1 MMSRFLERLVRFLL
15 SGRFLVVEKGQDGV
29 VRGGGFLPVD
39 FSTHEVVDKRKR
51 LVIEKGRYKIFHRE
65 GRSKVG
71 AGEGEGMAVIDN
83 TRLSYDEFWRSDE
96 TVAAYQEEAR
106 RIFFEEVL
114 SVCQK
119 YVYGKVVDIGCG
131 SGFFLQLLAK
141 HAAHCGIYG
150 IDFSSSSIVRCRRE
164 IPEGQF
170 LLSDIYRLGCR
181 DGVFDT
187 VICMETLEHVERPD
201 DALREILRVC
211 RDGGHVIITIPN
223 GQDDHYIGHLN
234 FWSES
239 EFRSVLV
246 GAEVVDFQ
254 YVEGGKAMVFVA
266 TPKRE

>member
-1 MMSRFLERLVRFLL
+1 
-15 SGRFLVVEKGQDGV
+15 
-29 VRGGGFLPVD
+29 
-39 FSTHEVVDKRKR
+39 
-51 LVIEKGRYKIFHRE
+51 
-65 GRSKVG
+65 
-71 AGEGEGMAVIDN
+71 MAVIDN
-83 TRLSYDEFWRSDE
+83 SRLSYDEFWRSDE

-106 RIFFEEVL
+106 RVFFEEVL

-119 YVYGKVVDIGCG
+119 YVDGKVVDIGCG

-141 HAAHCGIYG
+141 HATHRGIYG

-164 IPEGQF
+164 IPEGKF

-187 VICMETLEHVERPD
+187 IICMETLEHVERPD
-201 DALREILRVC
+201 DALREIMRVC

-223 GQDDHYIGHLN
+223 GPDDHYIGHLN

-266 TPKRE
+266 TPQRE